1 MGRYRKKPVVIDALQ
16 WDGAALSVPI
26 PDWFADPWMDK
37 VIDRSPEDRSK
48 LLIKTLEG
56 VMTADAGDWIIRG
69 VKGELYPCRDD
80 IFRMTYE
87 VVDAA

>member
-1 MGRYRKKPVVIDALQ
+1 MAKFRKKPVEIEAVQ
-16 WDGAALSVPI
+16 WNGHALSVPI
-26 PDWFADPWMDK
+26 PVWFADPWMDK
-37 VIDRSPEDRSK
+37 TIDRDAVDNSK
-48 LLIKTLEG
+48 LNIKTLEG
-56 VMTADAGDWIIRG
+56 VMQASAGDWIIRG